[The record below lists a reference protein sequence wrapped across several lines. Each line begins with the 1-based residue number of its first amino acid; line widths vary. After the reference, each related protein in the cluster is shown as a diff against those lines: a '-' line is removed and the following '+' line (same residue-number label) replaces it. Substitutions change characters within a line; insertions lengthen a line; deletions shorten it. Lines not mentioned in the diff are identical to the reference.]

1 MASTKMFTKN
11 AHHGNSSSSTF
22 FHHQQQV
29 PPTSTPPNATIDEDM
44 TLTHEMHVKMAKK
57 IAQLTKVSRW
67 SYLLLLLYANKR
79 ERESTMSSTDNIHC
93 VVGK

>member
-79 ERESTMSSTDNIHC
+79 ERERAPCLRQTIYI
-93 VVGK
+93 V